1 MNIAEKLHTQY
12 ITNEKGERVSVVI
25 PIEEYALLLE
35 DVQDLAAVAERR
47 EEPAITHADLIRRLK
62 ADGLL

>member
-47 EEPAITHADLIRRLK
+47 EEPTITHADLIRRLK

>member
-1 MNIAEKLHTQY
+1 MNIAKKLHTQY

-47 EEPAITHADLIRRLK
+47 EDPAISRAELIRRLK
-62 ADGLL
+62 ANSLV